1 MTEKCEDKQVECIPL
16 TILET
21 NLSDRPRSEIKC
33 KSVVIEDEKRDDTPK
48 CSQSNSPNCESR
60 QGESGE
66 NPADEPMLGAS
77 NPSDE
82 PILGA
87 PNPQQN
93 DDTTTLGNQEE
104 VEQVN
109 NSENGTNAVQQTGTN
124 DDGTQVQPATVPGRV
139 EANSTETQSPAQPS
153 SSGSPNN
160 TTTVNETPTN
170 DTDVLASNTTTS
182 NNNPETN
189 SAPSNVNNTETG
201 KIADSVQNTTKPI
214 ENSPVNG
221 TEKITPVDQSLN
233 NTITTAPSKNEPNET
248 HTIPSDDEKPK
259 ETQNATGQHSNN
271 GTTTGETQNHVEPQ
285 SNTTAPNGNGTG
297 SPPSNIQSDGKN
309 NSTGASAPVVA
320 QSPLVQNVATADNS
334 SAEHGKN
341 NGTSSAS
348 SSTNANG
355 THPAEPNNGTV
366 TTGSTQAA
374 AIPATSNNSTLET
387 VVPRPPLSSDPPNV
401 TAESS
406 NATLPIPSANQIK
419 SSNASS
425 NESVVLPP
433 QVASEI
439 ESNATKATNQSAIN
453 QPTQSAETIN
463 STQTN
468 DSSIALTPPAANEP
482 SRDNSSIANASD
494 QPIANQTSTTNAIAA
509 QNVTN
514 VNNIYFAASMTT
526 GEDGKEHYN
535 MALKQPIKLV
545 IDYAPDCGSVK
556 C

>member
-21 NLSDRPRSEIKC
+21 NLRDRPRSEIKC

-48 CSQSNSPNCESR
+48 CSQSNSTNCESS
-60 QGESGE
+60 QGESGG
-66 NPADEPMLGAS
+66 NPADEPILGAP

-93 DDTTTLGNQEE
+93 DDTTILGNQVE
-104 VEQVN
+104 VAQVN

-124 DDGTQVQPATVPGRV
+124 DDGTQVQPATVPEVV
-139 EANSTETQSPAQPS
+139 EANSTETQPPAQPS

-221 TEKITPVDQSLN
+221 TEKITPVDQSPD

-248 HTIPSDDEKPK
+248 HTIPSDDKKPK

-297 SPPSNIQSDGKN
+297 SPPSNIQSDEKN
-309 NSTGASAPVVA
+309 NSTEASAPVVE
-320 QSPLVQNVATADNS
+320 QSPVVQNVTTADNS

-341 NGTSSAS
+341 NGTSNAS

-355 THPAEPNNGTV
+355 THPAEPNDGTV
-366 TTGSTQAA
+366 TTEPTQAA

-401 TAESS
+401 MAESS

-433 QVASEI
+433 QVASQI